1 MYLKTVKGI
10 KVGDKLEICNA
21 PYYIVTK
28 VNRKENT
35 VDVQTYINGN
45 KAEHWCD
52 QGIDRFATHI
62 PAVAAQKTATCTEL
76 KKLLDIISE
85 KDEEIESLREKLAAI
100 QKIIQENS

>member
-10 KVGDKLEICNA
+10 KVGDKLEICKDA
-21 PYYIVTK
+21 PIHYIVTK

-35 VDVQTYINGN
+35 VDVHINGN

-52 QGIDRFATHI
+52 QGIDCFTTHI
-62 PAVAAQKTATCTEL
+62 PAVPAQKTATCTEL